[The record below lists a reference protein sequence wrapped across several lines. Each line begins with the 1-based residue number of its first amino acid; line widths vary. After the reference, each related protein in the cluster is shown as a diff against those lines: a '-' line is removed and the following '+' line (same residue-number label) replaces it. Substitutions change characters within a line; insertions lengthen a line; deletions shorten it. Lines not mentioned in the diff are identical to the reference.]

1 MSEIND
7 AIKGLIKSEV
17 KNCKTM
23 KDLMRPEGL
32 MAQLKKQLIEGV
44 LAEELNEHLGYEKY
58 EVLGK
63 NSGNSRNGYSPKT
76 VRSTDGEIDLEIPR
90 DRNGSFE
97 PQFVKKHQKD
107 VSELDG
113 KIISMYGRGMTV
125 RDIQA
130 HLKEIYSIEISPSFI
145 SAATD
150 KIIGIAREWQA
161 RPLSEIYAI
170 TYFDAIHYKV
180 QDNGQI
186 ASKAV
191 YTCIGVDI
199 DGNKEVLGIWVGEA
213 EGAYFWTNV
222 FQEIKNRGVQDILVA
237 CVDGLKGLPEAM
249 NAIFPK
255 TEIQLCVVH
264 MIRNSLKFISY
275 KHAKAFLADLGPVYK
290 AVSLQ
295 AAELALQK
303 FVDKWQKQYP
313 LAVKPWITH
322 WENII
327 PAFKYP
333 AALRRIIY
341 TTNTIEALHRQF
353 RKSTKAKCIFPND
366 DALFKQL
373 YLIIQNVKMAKTVY
387 GWNTDILPVLAIMF
401 EERISM
407 YLN

>member
-1 MSEIND
+1 MADVND
-7 AIKGLIKSEV
+7 SIKALIKSEI

-32 MAQLKKQLIEGV
+32 MAQLKKNLVEGI
-44 LAEELNEHLGYEKY
+44 LEEELNEHLGYEKHDPK
-58 EVLGK
+58 GK
-63 NSGNSRNGYSPKT
+63 HTGNSRNGYSSKT
-76 VRSTDGEIDLEIPR
+76 VRSSDGEIELEIPR
-90 DRNGSFE
+90 DRNSSFE

-107 VSELDG
+107 LSELEQ
-113 KIISMYGRGMTV
+113 KIICMYARGMTV

-130 HLKEIYSIEISPSFI
+130 HLEEIYGIDISPGFI
-145 SAATD
+145 SSATE
-150 KIIGIAREWQA
+150 KIMGIAKEWQNRA
-161 RPLSEIYAI
+161 LSAIYVI

-180 QDNGQI
+180 RDNGQI
-186 ASKAV
+186 LSKAV
-191 YTCIGVDI
+191 YTSIGI
-199 DGNKEVLGIWVGEA
+199 NIEGEKEILGIWVGDS

-222 FQEIKNRGVQDILVA
+222 FQEIKNRGVTDILIA
-237 CVDGLKGLPEAM
+237 CVDGLKGLPDAI
-249 NAIFPK
+249 NVIFPK
-255 TEIQLCVVH
+255 AEVQLCVVH

-275 KHAKAFLADLGPVYK
+275 KHSKVFLADLGPVYK

-295 AAELALQK
+295 AAELALQN
-303 FVDKWQKQYP
+303 FIDKWQKQYP

-333 AALRRIIY
+333 AALRRIMY
-341 TTNTIEALHRQF
+341 TTNTIEAVHRQF
-353 RKSTKAKCIFPND
+353 RKYTKAKSVFPND

-373 YLIIQNVKMAKTVY
+373 YLVIQNVKMAKTVY

-407 YLN
+407 YL